1 MTLIIIIKLSDLN
14 DWSIIINGYTLNFS
28 VHFFLKN
35 RHRFMVYTKGIRKDF
50 LYKTIEQKVY
60 LHYLWWGVVCKV
72 QCGTSYEWSRQ
83 SWSTSLYS
91 HWRPFLIPKSFILF
105 NNFCLIWLFF
115 SRKKLSSQASI
126 NDTA

>member
-35 RHRFMVYTKGIRKDF
+35 RHRFMVYSKGIRKDF

-60 LHYLWWGVVCKV
+60 LLYLWWGVVCKV
-72 QCGTSYEWSRQ
+72 QWCTSYEWSRQ
-83 SWSTSLYS
+83 NWSTSLYS
-91 HWRPFLIPKSFILF
+91 HWRPSYSQEFYIIQQFLLD
-105 NNFCLIWLFF
+105 LTLFF
-115 SRKKLSSQASI
+115 LEKIVFSASI